1 MYSLLSGIDLIKNV
15 ESQIPLFFSLPEGAS
30 LRSLLTTNV
39 YEIYQS
45 KILVWEMCFIKL
57 KYIVIWKML
66 NDIQFQLNSLHLN

>member
-15 ESQIPLFFSLPEGAS
+15 ESQIHFFFSLPEGAW

-39 YEIYQS
+39 YQIYQS

>member
-1 MYSLLSGIDLIKNV
+1 MYSLLSGTDLIKNV
-15 ESQIPLFFSLPEGAS
+15 EPNSLFFFSLPEGAS

-39 YEIYQS
+39 YQIYQS

-66 NDIQFQLNSLHLN
+66 NDIQFQLN